1 MLSNLFNILIY
12 TLLFVFSISIFYHY
26 LKGDILEGME
36 NDDDDDDDNNN
47 NSNSNS
53 SSSNS
58 NNSSNNNNNSCNAS
72 PATNSGQ
79 IEFLKSSLKE
89 LKGEVEKNTKNIAK
103 LSEEKEQVKKNT
115 KMINQNS
122 NAILKATT
130 SQLGVKSK

>member
-26 LKGDILEGME
+26 LKDDILEGME
-36 NDDDDDDDNNN
+36 NGDDDDDDNS
-47 NSNSNS
+47 NSNSN
-53 SSSNS
+53 
-58 NNSSNNNNNSCNAS
+58 NNSNNNNNSCNVS

-79 IEFLKSSLKE
+79 IEFLKSSLRE

>member
-26 LKGDILEGME
+26 LKDDILEGME
-36 NDDDDDDDNNN
+36 NGDDDDDDN
-47 NSNSNS
+47 SN
-53 SSSNS
+53 
-58 NNSSNNNNNSCNAS
+58 SNNNNNSCNVS

-79 IEFLKSSLKE
+79 IEFLKSSLRE